1 MFDGLI
7 VLLAIVAGFV
17 GGHLLLSHALRART
31 VSIFGQG
38 GFQAIYSLFSF
49 LFLFLTLIAYHR
61 ALHAPLLWSPENL
74 LVQLVF
80 SVASCFAAALFVASL
95 FGNPALIGAN
105 ITDLSTRP
113 PSGVFLITRH
123 PMMFAIAIGSLA
135 QILIAPTARNLIAF
149 GGFAVLALVGSH
161 LQDGKKI
168 AQSGR
173 EWTMWVSRTPFWPD
187 LRRLGKLGPAWLAGV
202 LVWVLVCWLES
213 RTTIAPVGLW
223 YFIPSLPY

>member
-7 VLLAIVAGFV
+7 VLLAVVAGFV
-17 GGHLLLSHALRART
+17 GGHLVLSHALRARA
-31 VSIFGQG
+31 VRVFGQG
-38 GFQAIYSLFSF
+38 GFQAVYSVFSF
-49 LFLFLTLIAYHR
+49 LFLFLTLIAYHL
-61 ALHAPLLWSPENL
+61 APHVPLLWSPGNL

-123 PMMFAIAIGSLA
+123 PMMFAIAIASLA

-187 LRRLGKLGPAWLAGV
+187 LRRLRKLGPAWLAGI
-202 LVWVLVCWLES
+202 LVWVLLCWLES
-213 RTTIAPVGLW
+213 RTTMAPIGLW